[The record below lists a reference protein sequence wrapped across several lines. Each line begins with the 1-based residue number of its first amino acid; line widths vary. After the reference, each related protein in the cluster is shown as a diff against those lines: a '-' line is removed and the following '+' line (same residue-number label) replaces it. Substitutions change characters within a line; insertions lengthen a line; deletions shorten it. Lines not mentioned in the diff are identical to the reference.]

1 MSASLIKKSTAYLLV
16 FGNLK
21 YKAENNKWFYPAIK
35 AGFRYSI
42 NPSNVLALRMV
53 YSYYDDEASNI
64 QFDYNKNIIKNVAAT
79 FTAKLQRQ
87 DNKDYTDIAASMK
100 YYF

>member
-1 MSASLIKKSTAYLLV
+1 MVLSSDKSR
-16 FGNLK
+16 
-21 YKAENNKWFYPAIK
+21 
-35 AGFRYSI
+35 FRYSI

-79 FTAKLQRQ
+79 FTAKYNGKIIKTIQILLLL
-87 DNKDYTDIAASMK
+87 
-100 YYF
+100 